1 MDFINVYFFKKS
13 NKLQSI
19 RNNDWKSAL
28 LQIKYIGKE
37 NINDIGTTGW
47 NGLHYACFLGFRQIV
62 TELINLHANVNH
74 KTSDDWTPLQ
84 LAAFKNHLS
93 VIEVLIGKPELD
105 VNYSS
110 HKKTAL

>member
-1 MDFINVYFFKKS
+1 
-13 NKLQSI
+13 
-19 RNNDWKSAL
+19 
-28 LQIKYIGKE
+28 
-37 NINDIGTTGW
+37 
-47 NGLHYACFLGFRQIV
+47 V